1 MRLEKA
7 GEAELETWADRVL
20 DGVTLEAVLKEAIR
34 GSTLRHGLRTES
46 PSGAESM
53 AERPC

>member
-34 GSTLRHGLRTES
+34 GSTLRHGLRTEF
-46 PSGAESM
+46 PSGAVST